1 MKNTAY
7 LSLGSNIGNKSQ
19 NLNEAIGKIEQN
31 PACTTAAVS
40 SFYETKPYG
49 YADQDN
55 FINAV
60 IKIKTDLQLEELFIF
75 IKNIEK
81 EMGRMKRV
89 KWGPRELDIDI
100 LFFND
105 EIRKSDELTV
115 PHKGITERDFVL
127 IPLAEIAPD
136 LIHPELVQ
144 KISDICK
151 TINQNN
157 IIRKI

>member
-1 MKNTAY
+1 VKNTAY
-7 LSLGSNIGNKSQ
+7 LSLGSNIGDRSK
-19 NLNEAIGKIEQN
+19 NLKEAIARIEQN
-31 PACTTAAVS
+31 PECMIAAVS

-49 YADQDN
+49 YAEQDN

-60 IKIKTDLQLEELFIF
+60 IKIETDLQLVELFNF

-81 EMGRMKRV
+81 EMGRLQRV

-115 PHKGITERDFVL
+115 PHKGIIERDFVL
-127 IPLAEIAPD
+127 IPLKEIAPD

-151 TINQNN
+151 TIKENN